1 MPEYIEKEAIEYP
14 YMTMTLWG
22 LNNATCKAYNEG
34 VKAAADAI
42 AAMPAADVVAVVRCK
57 DCYNWDEERKVG
69 HAKYGNE
76 TAPCYEWSNLEDGH
90 TRYTKSTDFCSY
102 GERRADNATD

>member
-1 MPEYIEKEAIEYP
+1 MAEYIEREAIEYP

-42 AAMPAADVVAVVRCK
+42 AAIPAADVEAVVRCK
-57 DCYNWDEERKVG
+57 DCKHYYKSMTLCDHEEGLDCPDKM
-69 HAKYGNE
+69 
-76 TAPCYEWSNLEDGH
+76 
-90 TRYTKSTDFCSY
+90 DFCSF
-102 GERRADNATD
+102 GVRWDAE

>member
-1 MPEYIEKEAIEYP
+1 MAEYIEREAIEYP

-42 AAMPAADVVAVVRCK
+42 AAMPAADVVEVVRCK
-57 DCYNWDEERKVG
+57 DCKHLGKVVRLFAG
-69 HAKYGNE
+69 DAPVDVASCTMFKMSPRTLNE
-76 TAPCYEWSNLEDGH
+76 
-90 TRYTKSTDFCSY
+90 FCSC
-102 GERRADNATD
+102 GERRGDDGD